1 MLGFRRNAQGAACL
15 GRSTVR
21 ELLASAGTSTPAY
34 LYDLDAIRKTA
45 EDLEAALGPE
55 PHLAAYAMKA
65 NSAGTI
71 LRTLRAA
78 GLGADVVSGGE
89 LALALASGFSADQ
102 ILMSGVAKSD
112 AELDQAIGA
121 GIFAIQVESVEEI
134 ERVAARAR
142 ALGRRAR
149 VSIRVNPDVTI
160 DSHAKISTGHKYA
173 KFGVPLADMPRAFA
187 GIDREPELLAGVGIS
202 VHIGSMMTKPEPY
215 QRAARSVAELARAR
229 RQSSTTLEYVDFGG
243 GIGIDYGGA
252 PAEPL
257 AAFARAARQ
266 VMRELGVADLKLVME
281 PGRSLVGSHGIL
293 AANVIG
299 TKQTATGRFLLLDAG
314 MNDLV
319 RPAMY
324 GANHRIEP
332 ADWEPGPGDW
342 RVVGPV
348 CESSD
353 DFGTH
358 AIGERA
364 PELVV
369 IRDAGAY
376 AFTMASEYNAR
387 PLPAEVFV
395 SDGQIVSVSPS
406 PGVASWIERRLKA

>member
-21 ELLASAGTSTPAY
+21 ELLASAATSTPAY
-34 LYDLDAIRKTA
+34 LYDLDAIRQTA

-55 PHLAAYAMKA
+55 PHLVAYAMKA

-89 LALALASGFSADQ
+89 LALALAAGFSPDQ
-102 ILMSGVAKSD
+102 IVMSGVAKSD

-121 GIFAIQVESVEEI
+121 GIFAIQAESVEEL

-149 VSIRVNPDVTI
+149 VSIRVNPDVEI

-173 KFGVPLADMPRAFA
+173 KFGVPLADISRAFA
-187 GIDREPELLAGVGIS
+187 SIDREPELLAGVGIS
-202 VHIGSMMTKPEPY
+202 VHVGSMMAKPEPY
-215 QRAARSVAELARAR
+215 QRAARSVAELVRAR
-229 RQSSTTLEYVDFGG
+229 RATSTTLEYADFGG

-266 VMRELGVADLKLVME
+266 VMKEQGIADLKLVME
-281 PGRSLVGSHGIL
+281 PGRSLVGAHGVL
-293 AANVIG
+293 AATVIG
-299 TKQTATGRFLLLDAG
+299 TKHTPTGRFLLIDAG

-324 GANHRIEP
+324 GANHRVEP
-332 ADWEPGPGDW
+332 ADWEPGAGDW

-369 IRDAGAY
+369 LRDAGAY

-387 PLPAEVFV
+387 PLPAELFV
-395 SDGQIVSVSPS
+395 SDGAVVSVSAS
-406 PGVASWIERRLKA
+406 PGVASWVERRLKA